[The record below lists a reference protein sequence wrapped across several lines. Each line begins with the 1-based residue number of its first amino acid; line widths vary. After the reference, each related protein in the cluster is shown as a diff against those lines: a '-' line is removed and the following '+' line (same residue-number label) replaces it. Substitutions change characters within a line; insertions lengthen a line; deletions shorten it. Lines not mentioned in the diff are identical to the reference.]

1 MRNKIFSLLVL
12 LMTAV
17 TGAWAQEPDPINLT
31 STNGTEWTLASMPGC
46 DVELEIKYCDYP
58 AATLTAAPTAKT
70 NLLFTGSALPL
81 VDAGTAANGTL
92 YYALGTA
99 DAAPTEE
106 SDWST
111 DLPTASGIGVY
122 HVWYL
127 VMGDAT
133 HNGIDPAGP
142 LTVTVKADITAADVT
157 APTAVENLKY
167 KGVPQALIV
176 AGSVTGD
183 IGTMQYRL
191 GTDGTWST
199 DIPTATDKG
208 DYTVYYKVV
217 GDDLHNDYVPA
228 GSIAVTIGE
237 GAEMAAQLTVN
248 GNTGTSCT
256 AMLLDAATYQPLAS
270 GVKVGEKFILST
282 VKEDGYDFNV
292 TGASTTEFTAEEY
305 LAYYNYAKDNDI
317 YVSLNT
323 SLFWVTMPHV
333 EGGTMDLAVNFQQLK
348 TFTVLYKRTG
358 SEAGVVGCKMA
369 RTVNGQEE
377 VSYSLLQ
384 RGASMGDNAVWTMTM
399 TSAFDPTKV
408 AFYEAAVPQGQAET
422 EAFANTLEG
431 ATMATATISES
442 TDTWNTVTGGG
453 EYLIIHGNVK
463 VVTASF
469 VADANAVTTMKDY
482 TFDVATTKG
491 GVTYQ
496 LAVCKTDAEGNV
508 TEAGTVNPPAAPT
521 APEGKAF
528 GGWRGYV
535 YDGLGRATEKIYAAG
550 ATGITVRGNVTF
562 SAVWNPVQ
570 VTTTFAMNG
579 GTGTTT
585 SATVNYG
592 ETLGDIST
600 PTRQGFVLDR
610 WTVAK
615 AVTESGVVFGKGA
628 TFNMSTALT
637 SNLSLT
643 AQWKHVHEYTSYQI
657 SKFGDALKN
666 YQKYNGYLHIAICGC
681 DDVDIVEHE
690 FNPAGKCA
698 CGYMKPSPTN
708 VEVETFYGKKEGN
721 TYTKFMDGMPEYPLR
736 GSEVTIEA
744 PHNWGDLEFKTWEY
758 STDGGTTW
766 YELAA
771 YEIVG
776 FLAPC
781 NMQAR
786 AIYVNPVQTPT
797 VELTTSEYLQDT
809 EYEGQT
815 YKMGNILYQ
824 MSYKLPDG
832 YKLLGGGIRMGD
844 NSGISYYF
852 KQTVKTSFDNESKGI
867 IGAMGAGIAGL
878 GMLTGGVD
886 IMTLKDL
893 GEGAFAEQYSTRYL
907 ETEENVMEK
916 EKMTAATLAK
926 KMMENTPVNV
936 DKYPPIYWD
945 ATVPTRGMF
954 GSACTLPPL
963 RFAQKNNQDHYI
975 YGVAYITYLTPNN
988 ETKTL
993 YTDAVAATV
1002 NHPDCHVV
1010 KEAEQPSGAH
1020 MMTQQ
1025 REAAATR
1032 RAPMREPSQQQP
1044 AEQVDMSS
1052 IMAPQTQLTVY
1063 VDGEY
1068 NASLS
1073 DTYGYGETISLT
1085 APTVS
1090 GKSFSYWTA
1099 DGSVVSNSTT
1109 LKMTINAN
1117 TTLRAMYN
1125 ADAATAAAAITSVS
1139 RTGDGTQ
1146 INVQAIGNGTF
1157 DKAGIVYS
1165 TTAAEPVIGT
1175 EGVNNVEAVSYQNL
1189 SAQAEMPASILDKN
1203 NCWSLKITAESADA
1217 VYYVRAYATVGGN
1230 ITYGDVKEVKLSSLK
1245 SGLMMVANLEAF
1257 EPGFDDALTE
1267 VQNSILILDEM
1278 TDNSEVL
1285 TERDGDEATV
1295 TLKRKLVAG
1304 SWNTLAVPFNVSSD
1318 MLDHL
1323 TSTYGMSVKQ
1333 LAGTSL
1339 ENDGKTL
1346 MLNFTDATEMVA
1358 GTPYLVKVSSDYDFS
1373 ARALP
1378 NVEVSQE
1385 LNPVQTDYADFIPT
1399 LGKTLV
1405 TGPEGNEDDAE
1416 AVLFVAANNTLKN
1429 PTVVNNP
1436 EQESSYMKG
1445 FRAYFQL
1452 KNLPAEARTFAL
1464 NIGGEATSIIS
1475 TTDNTDNTD
1484 SVYDLQ
1490 GRKVDNAATK
1500 GVYIQ
1505 NGRKVVV
1512 K

>member
-1 MRNKIFSLLVL
+1 MKREQSRAGSRFAECEKSRLKAKILITLALLL
-12 LMTAV
+12 TAV
-17 TGAWAQEPDPINLT
+17 TGAWADETLLLT
-31 STNGTEWTLASMPGC
+31 IESR
-46 DVELEIKYCDYP
+46 DY
-58 AATLTAAPTAKT
+58 TSFKSGSKT
-70 NLLFTGSALPL
+70 FDDKVTVTFSNSVYNDG
-81 VDAGTAANGTL
+81 DNWGWNAGTVNSLLTVAGINGYTITSCKFYVEINGPAMTGYTVVGESPSVYLAGGYVFTDANLSVFIGEMGITKIEVYGYADTPEPASELLELTWNETEQVWEFDMPEGNVEIEPL
-92 YYALGTA
+92 YY
-99 DAAPTEE
+99 
-106 SDWST
+106 ST
-111 DLPTASGIGVY
+111 TGVDLAVSASGGKAQLMDGEY
-122 HVWYL
+122 QPL
-127 VMGDAT
+127 GDAQVKEDDKFVLMVERDDDYDFRT
-133 HNGIDPAGP
+133 SFSTGDDTKDFMTEFTEDEYAAFVAYAQENGIS
-142 LTVTVKADITAADVT
+142 LS
-157 APTAVENLKY
+157 PTAV
-167 KGVPQALIV
+167 
-176 AGSVTGD
+176 
-183 IGTMQYRL
+183 M
-191 GTDGTWST
+191 
-199 DIPTATDKG
+199 
-208 DYTVYYKVV
+208 
-217 GDDLHNDYVPA
+217 
-228 GSIAVTIGE
+228 
-237 GAEMAAQLTVN
+237 M
-248 GNTGTSCT
+248 
-256 AMLLDAATYQPLAS
+256 
-270 GVKVGEKFILST
+270 
-282 VKEDGYDFNV
+282 
-292 TGASTTEFTAEEY
+292 
-305 LAYYNYAKDNDI
+305 
-317 YVSLNT
+317 
-323 SLFWVTMPHV
+323 WVTMPHV
-333 EGGTMDLAVNFQQLK
+333 ETGNLTLDVAFEKEK
-348 TFTVLYKRTG
+348 TYTVLYKRSG

-408 AFYEAAVPQGQAET
+408 AFYESAVPQGQAET
-422 EAFANTLEG
+422 EAFANALEG
-431 ATMATATISES
+431 AAMATATISANAG
-442 TDTWNTVTGGG
+442 TWNSVTGGG

-469 VADANAVTTMKDY
+469 VADANAVTTMKDC

-508 TEAGTVNPPAAPT
+508 TEAGTVNAPAAPT
-521 APEGKAF
+521 APEGKVFA
-528 GGWRGYV
+528 GWRGYE
-535 YDGLGRATEKIYAAG
+535 YDGLGRATEKTYNAG
-550 ATGITVRGNVTF
+550 ATGISVRDNVTF

-579 GTGTTT
+579 GTGTST
-585 SATVNYG
+585 STTVNYG

-600 PTRQGFVLDR
+600 PTRKGFVLDR

-628 TFNMSTALT
+628 TFNMNTALT

-657 SKFGDALKN
+657 SQFGDALKA

-681 DDVDIVEHE
+681 DDVDIVEHD

-698 CGYMKPSPTN
+698 CGYEKPSPTN

-721 TYTKFMDGMPEYPLR
+721 TYTNYMNGMPEYPLR

-781 NMQAR
+781 NMKAR

-824 MSYKLPDG
+824 MNYKLPDG
-832 YKLLGGGIRMGD
+832 YKMLGGGIRMGD

-886 IMTLKDL
+886 FMTLKDL

-907 ETEENVMEK
+907 ETEENVMQK

-926 KMMENTPVNV
+926 KMMENTPINV
-936 DKYPPIYWD
+936 EKYEPIYWD
-945 ATVPTRGMF
+945 ATVPTKGQF

-1002 NHPDCHVV
+1002 NHPDCHSV
-1010 KEAEQPSGAH
+1010 KEAEQPAGAR

-1025 REAAATR
+1025 REATATR
-1032 RAPMREPSQQQP
+1032 RAPMREPIQQP

-1063 VDGEY
+1063 VDGKYE
-1068 NASLS
+1068 ASLS

-1117 TTLRAMYN
+1117 TTLRAMYD
-1125 ADAATAAAAITSVS
+1125 AEAATATAAITSVS

-1146 INVQAIGNGTF
+1146 INVQAIGSGTF
-1157 DKAGIVYS
+1157 DKAGVVYS
-1165 TTAAEPVIGT
+1165 TTATEPTINGD
-1175 EGVNNVEAVSYQNL
+1175 GVTNVEAVSYQNL
-1189 SAQAEMPASILDKN
+1189 SAQASMPASILDKN
-1203 NCWSLKITAESADA
+1203 KCWSMQIKPADADA
-1217 VYYVRAYATVGGN
+1217 VCYVRAYTVNGGTT
-1230 ITYGDVKEVKLSSLK
+1230 TYGDVKEVKLSSLK

-1257 EPGFDDALTE
+1257 ETDAEPTLSDLLTQLKAEGKLLAGFAVEVPAGEYVTYYNDKALKLSEASVATAQLYTITSVGQETATATELQIAAANTPLLVKNNGEETMTIMLMPTDDTADDITAASEFIGTLEETTIAASTSELTNYAFNGLQFVWVKNAIEVGPNKCWISIPSDISNVKALTI
-1267 VQNSILILDEM
+1267 V
-1278 TDNSEVL
+1278 
-1285 TERDGDEATV
+1285 
-1295 TLKRKLVAG
+1295 
-1304 SWNTLAVPFNVSSD
+1304 F
-1318 MLDHL
+1318 
-1323 TSTYGMSVKQ
+1323 
-1333 LAGTSL
+1333 
-1339 ENDGKTL
+1339 
-1346 MLNFTDATEMVA
+1346 
-1358 GTPYLVKVSSDYDFS
+1358 
-1373 ARALP
+1373 
-1378 NVEVSQE
+1378 
-1385 LNPVQTDYADFIPT
+1385 
-1399 LGKTLV
+1399 
-1405 TGPEGNEDDAE
+1405 
-1416 AVLFVAANNTLKN
+1416 
-1429 PTVVNNP
+1429 
-1436 EQESSYMKG
+1436 
-1445 FRAYFQL
+1445 
-1452 KNLPAEARTFAL
+1452 
-1464 NIGGEATSIIS
+1464 GEATGLKAM
-1475 TTDNTDNTD
+1475 DNGQLTMDNW
-1484 SVYDLQ
+1484 YDLN
-1490 GRKVDNAATK
+1490 GRKLDKMPTKK
-1500 GVYIQ
+1500 GVYIM
-1505 NGRKVVV
+1505 NGKKVVV